1 VNDLGRE
8 RGLWWVG
15 VVGIPVASLLGGCAS
30 ISGPVAS
37 PTATSSSSPA
47 ASADV
52 EASEL
57 SEFEKQLP
65 LSGKFVSQAADTE
78 GTVKIE
84 RRTDGSVWISIDNF
98 HTGAASDLRLYL
110 KEDALVQDAEG
121 YWGSSED
128 GYSIAVLDLDTA
140 NFEIE
145 IPGAWTMPAIQTLTI
160 RDYSPPDYPALGS
173 VALD

>member
-1 VNDLGRE
+1 MGRK

-15 VVGIPVASLLGGCAS
+15 VVGIPVALLLGGCAS
-30 ISGPVAS
+30 ISGPVAA

-47 ASADV
+47 ASGDV

-65 LSGKFVSQAADTE
+65 LSGRFVSQAANTE

-110 KEDALVQDAEG
+110 KEDPLVQDAEG

-145 IPGAWTMPAIQTLTI
+145 VPGAWDMPAIKSLTV
-160 RDYSPPDYPALGS
+160 RDYTPPDFPALGS